1 MDISHDDIVA
11 LIQLQ
16 QLDLDLIRRKKE
28 LEELPQR
35 AVILEARQKRA
46 AIVEKQ
52 AKIAALK
59 RDVSRKVT
67 RINDEDSSLSK
78 KQQGTEAAIAAA
90 AGEYRNVEARTK
102 ELASIVKRREAIAAD
117 LDKVLE
123 ELAKI
128 EGLEAQISAAIAD
141 IDAREAAAIASF
153 QEQGGA
159 LKVAIM
165 RLEAERERMVSGL
178 DAVVV
183 AAYQKASLRSG
194 GVAIGRLE
202 GERCGVC
209 RHGIEGGRLIEL
221 RSQAPMGSCP
231 HCKRLLIIE

>member
-1 MDISHDDIVA
+1 MDISHDDIIA

-16 QLDLDLIRRKKE
+16 QLDLELMRRKKE
-28 LEELPQR
+28 LDELPQR
-35 AVILEARQKRA
+35 AVILEARQKKA
-46 AIVEKQ
+46 AIAEKQ
-52 AKIAALK
+52 GKIVGLK
-59 RDVSRKVT
+59 REVSRKVT
-67 RINDEDSSLSK
+67 RINDEDASLQK

-90 AGEYRNVEARTK
+90 KGEYRNVEARTK
-102 ELASIVKRREAIAAD
+102 ELSSIVKRREAIAAD

-128 EGLEAQISAAIAD
+128 EELEAQIASALED

-165 RLEAERERMVSGL
+165 RHEAERARMVEGL
-178 DAVVV
+178 EVEVLS
-183 AAYQKASLRSG
+183 AYQKASARSG
-194 GVAIGRLE
+194 GVAVGRLE
-202 GERCGVC
+202 GDRCGVC

-221 RSQAPMGSCP
+221 RNQAPMGTCP
-231 HCKRLLIIE
+231 HCKRLLIVE